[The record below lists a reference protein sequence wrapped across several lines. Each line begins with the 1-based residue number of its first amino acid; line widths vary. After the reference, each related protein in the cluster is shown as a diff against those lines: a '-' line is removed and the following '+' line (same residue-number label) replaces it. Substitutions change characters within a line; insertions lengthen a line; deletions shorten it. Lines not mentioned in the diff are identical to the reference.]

1 MEKTKSNLV
10 KWIIA
15 LCVCL
20 FPFALFAG
28 CGEVTPESMTL
39 KTNTLET
46 TLVKGESLDTTN
58 VVVIVTYSDKST
70 KEIKASELQFSTV
83 DTSTVGEKTLTI
95 TYKYDDKNSLTCEV
109 AITVVA
115 TEADVMSISR
125 LQSQLLVDY
134 NGNRTASGQNDSFM
148 DQNQPIYVGDANAFD
163 FRINA
168 AGYDRDGQ
176 VVANIVNPR
185 TTIVVEII
193 GDNPLTTET
202 ESATTYTVLNG
213 NDLAHFVSIDA
224 ETSTLDFT
232 ENARGY
238 QFRVTVEATNKD
250 ETAEASATKFSAVL
264 NVIDAYNVYNATDL
278 MMYDNFYAEY
288 DTLREEL
295 GLPDSDSINGLVLQD
310 DITVLASDVRQG
322 LFWSEDDAEYSTIY
336 NHGKATDYVKAN
348 LKGSPIDTTSDE
360 AGSVYRRN
368 VVNGQTFEFIGNYF
382 SIDMSQFPLMVVE
395 KTENGY
401 NFVNSEKDPNTGNFT
416 NQSYMTSHTCVFA
429 TYRADNI
436 TDTTQV
442 NWKNLNFIGN
452 AELSNDPKNSGGIL
466 LMKNNRINF
475 NAYNTLMNNFYIGY
489 FLLMGE
495 EDNELDGEYVIDSC
509 KGYNSYQC
517 LFYAWGA
524 EHIVIKNSEFKQA
537 GGPAIITDHSNIN
550 EKAPD
555 PASTGNPTHI
565 DIINSDIESIV
576 TAQSPWFTIY
586 GATPIMKDIPTID
599 TLLDGTAGLPKT
611 NKTIIQDRET
621 IDGKPYE
628 KLNIIAVAK
637 SGGSNIDLSSDKS
650 YDIRGYVRIF
660 DTQDQYDHYYGYG
673 DYVDQADTTVAYGID
688 MYSDVYQSALKNR
701 VHYVQ
706 DSATGAY
713 LNENITENKDGNMFK
728 LSIAAQVFN
737 GVIDAAASQFGDY
750 ADMLNT
756 LKIDLAEFSQM
767 TNAEKI
773 NALQTTLSTIAG
785 FASMAGEEVV
795 LQLVNGYYNALLTQ
809 GQIFGAIDGWDS
821 LTTVADKVAVLNA
834 EIATFLD
841 MPTGQYLNLYTYL
854 GITAII
860 EMYPADEE

>member
-10 KWIIA
+10 KCLIA
-15 LCVCL
+15 FCICL
-20 FPFALFAG
+20 IPFALFAG
-28 CGEVTPESMTL
+28 CGEVTPTSMTL
-39 KTNTLET
+39 KADTLET
-46 TLVKGESLDTTN
+46 TLVRGESLDTSN
-58 VVVIVTYSDKST
+58 VVVVVTYSDNTT
-70 KEIKASELQFSTV
+70 KEIQASELQFSTV
-83 DTSTVGEKTLTI
+83 DTSTTGTKTLTI
-95 TYKYDDKNSLTCEV
+95 TYAYDEENSITCDV
-109 AITVVA
+109 DITVVA

-125 LQSQLLVDY
+125 LQSQLIVDY
-134 NGNRTASGQNDSFM
+134 NGNRTATGQNDSFI
-148 DQNQPIYVGDANAFD
+148 DQNQPLYVGDDNAFD

-176 VVANIVNPR
+176 VVTNIVNPR
-185 TTIVVEII
+185 TTITVEII
-193 GDNPLTTET
+193 GDNPLTTEV
-202 ESATTYTVLNG
+202 EADTTYTVLNG
-213 NDLAHFVSIDA
+213 TDLEHFVTINA

-232 ENARGY
+232 EDAIGH

-250 ETAEASATKFSAVL
+250 ETAEESATRFTAVL
-264 NVIDAYNVYNATDL
+264 SVIDAYNVYTATDL
-278 MMYDNFYAEY
+278 MMYDNYYTEY
-288 DTLREEL
+288 DMLRAQL
-295 GLPDSDSINGLVLQD
+295 GLPDSDTINGLVLQA
-310 DITVLASDVRQG
+310 DIVVTSSDVRQG
-322 LFWSEDDAEYSTIY
+322 LFWSESDAEYNTIY
-336 NHGKATDYVKAN
+336 NNSNDYVRAN
-348 LKGSPIDTTSDE
+348 LLGSPKDSSSDE
-360 AGSVYRRN
+360 TGSVYRRN
-368 VVNGQTFEFIGNYF
+368 VANGQTFNFIGNYF

-395 KTENGY
+395 SLGGGEY
-401 NFVNSEKDPNTGNFT
+401 NYVNSETDQSGNFT
-416 NQSYMTSHTCVFA
+416 NQSYMTGHTCVFA

-436 TDTTQV
+436 TENTEV
-442 NWKNLNFIGN
+442 NWQNLNFIGN

-475 NAYNTLMNNFYIGY
+475 TAYNTLMNNFYIGY
-489 FLLMGE
+489 FLLMGDA
-495 EDNELDGEYVIDSC
+495 DNDLDGEYVIDSC

-524 EHIVIKNSEFKQA
+524 EHLVIKNSEFKQA
-537 GGPAIITDHSNIN
+537 GGPAIITDHSHID
-550 EKAPD
+550 EDAPE
-555 PASTGNPTHI
+555 PANTGNPSHV

-586 GATPIMKDIPTID
+586 GATPIMQQIPLID
-599 TLLDGTAGLPKT
+599 QMLDGSKGLPDT
-611 NKTIIQDRET
+611 NKTIIESIES
-621 IDGKPYE
+621 IDNEQYQRM
-628 KLNIIAVAK
+628 NIIAVAK
-637 SGGSNIDLSSDKS
+637 SGGSNIDVSAGG

-660 DTQDQYDHYYGYG
+660 DTQDDYDRYYGYG
-673 DYVDQADTTVAYGID
+673 EYVGQADPTTTYGID

-737 GVIDAAASQFGDY
+737 GVIDAASSQFGDY

-773 NALQTTLSTIAG
+773 NTLQTPLSTIAS

-821 LTTVADKVAVLNA
+821 LTTVADKVAALNA

-860 EMYPADEE
+860 EMYPVSE